1 MRDLYELDDKVVSV
15 TTDRQSGFDRHL
27 ASIPFKGQVVNQTSV
42 WWLRKTSGFV
52 ENALLSAPHP
62 NVAIMKKCRVFPVE
76 FVVRGYLTGS
86 TGTSIWTNYSKGV
99 RSYCGNDLPDGLVK
113 NDKLEKNIVT
123 PTTKA
128 DEGDVPITPSEI
140 VDQGLMTQQ
149 EWDEVS
155 TKALALFNYGQEVA
169 RKNGLLL
176 VDTKYEFG
184 VDEDGK
190 ILLID
195 EVSSKRKR
203 RRTRTKLALFF
214 FFSADR
220 TPPPRSTPRTPAV
233 TGSRT
238 PTRRGTRREGS
249 RRTSTRSSCGFGSR
263 ITATLTTTQSCPR
276 HPSPSWWSSP
286 AGTSRSSRRSR
297 VRPSFPRPRRCTVGT
312 LSLTPWSPSS
322 DLFNDFLNVIDHLMH
337 KRKKRKTKP
346 FPRSLVTCSPPGWLG
361 SRAPP
366 RSRMPWCWF
375 SSTCPPPLA
384 CHPEG
389 RTAPRSL

>member
-214 FFSADR
+214 FF
-220 TPPPRSTPRTPAV
+220 
-233 TGSRT
+233 
-238 PTRRGTRREGS
+238 
-249 RRTSTRSSCGFGSR
+249 FG
-263 ITATLTTTQSCPR
+263 
-276 HPSPSWWSSP
+276 
-286 AGTSRSSRRSR
+286 
-297 VRPSFPRPRRCTVGT
+297 
-312 LSLTPWSPSS
+312 
-322 DLFNDFLNVIDHLMH
+322 
-337 KRKKRKTKP
+337 
-346 FPRSLVTCSPPGWLG
+346 
-361 SRAPP
+361 
-366 RSRMPWCWF
+366 
-375 SSTCPPPLA
+375 
-384 CHPEG
+384 
-389 RTAPRSL
+389 

>member
-42 WWLRKTSGFV
+42 WWLRKTSTFV

-214 FFSADR
+214 FFFRLTEPLPQDPHPGLQPLLDR
-220 TPPPRSTPRTPAV
+220 GHLRGEARAGKGAGEHRQGVPAALVQGSLRPLQRPRAA
-233 TGSRT
+233 
-238 PTRRGTRREGS
+238 RGTRV
-249 RRTSTRSSCGFGSR
+249 
-263 ITATLTTTQSCPR
+263 PR
-276 HPSPSWWSSP
+276 GGALPPVHH
-286 AGTSRSSRRSR
+286 ALR
-297 VRPSFPRPRRCTVGT
+297 
-312 LSLTPWSPSS
+312 
-322 DLFNDFLNVIDHLMH
+322 DDH
-337 KRKKRKTKP
+337 
-346 FPRSLVTCSPPGWLG
+346 G
-361 SRAPP
+361 
-366 RSRMPWCWF
+366 
-375 SSTCPPPLA
+375 
-384 CHPEG
+384 
-389 RTAPRSL
+389 

>member
-42 WWLRKTSGFV
+42 WWLRKTSTFV

-184 VDEDGK
+184 LRDGQ
-190 ILLID
+190 LTLID
-195 EVSSKRKR
+195 EIHTPDSSRYFYAEGYEARQATGEPQKQLSKEFVREWLMENDFMGK
-203 RRTRTKLALFF
+203 
-214 FFSADR
+214 DGQ
-220 TPPPRSTPRTPAV
+220 TPPHMDDAFLDTVTKRYVELYEKV
-233 TGSRT
+233 TGNT
-238 PTRRGTRREGS
+238 FEGD
-249 RRTSTRSSCGFGSR
+249 
-263 ITATLTTTQSCPR
+263 AQ
-276 HPSPSWWSSP
+276 
-286 AGTSRSSRRSR
+286 
-297 VRPSFPRPRRCTVGT
+297 
-312 LSLTPWSPSS
+312 
-322 DLFNDFLNVIDHLMH
+322 DE
-337 KRKKRKTKP
+337 
-346 FPRSLVTCSPPGWLG
+346 
-361 SRAPP
+361 
-366 RSRMPWCWF
+366 
-375 SSTCPPPLA
+375 PLA
-384 CHPEG
+384 RVE
-389 RTAPRSL
+389 TAVEAWLAQHRS